1 MPSIFNSGFGLTSY
15 SHIILR
21 EYHYV
26 NLKMSWAD
34 AQQYCRVKYNDLA
47 TIESMD
53 DVSRLKRPALE
64 TSAAWI
70 GLTDDPK
77 SWRGTMGNDANSWRW
92 TATDETSRTGYHD
105 WAPGHPNNYRG
116 KENCGHV
123 TRTGKWADSAYFFFF
138 FQCQFKSK
146 SLNITSSGEG

>member
-1 MPSIFNSGFGLTSY
+1 HTNTLLNMPSIFNSGFGLTSY

-77 SWRGTMGNDANSWRW
+77 SWRGTMVSWRW
-92 TATDETSRTGYHD
+92 SDNSTSWFRN
-105 WAPGHPNNYRG
+105 WAYGEPDNRNIEHCAAESTN
-116 KENCGHV
+116 HL
-123 TRTGKWADSAYFFFF
+123 WADIPCSRKLPFW
-138 FQCQFKSK
+138 CQE
-146 SLNITSSGEG
+146 GEKEIQIF